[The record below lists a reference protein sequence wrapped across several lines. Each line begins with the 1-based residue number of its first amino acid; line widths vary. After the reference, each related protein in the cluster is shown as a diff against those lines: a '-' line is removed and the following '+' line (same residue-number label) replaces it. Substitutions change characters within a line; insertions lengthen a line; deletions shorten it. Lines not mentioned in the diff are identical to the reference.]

1 MPSQQNIS
9 NPQRCE
15 FLRRFR
21 AFQYWNNFVLQHH
34 LNITVLNSCKS
45 SDLSNCAFA
54 TYLLLAPAYF
64 TFSSGLIRIRSGVFK
79 QELACLVASV
89 AFMFQWQLQEHALD
103 KVRKQKGGHQLC
115 EMHGV
120 QELITKIDRCF
131 HKGCSLPKTL
141 DFWNSPGKQALVP
154 NLILLYA
161 TFGLDFTFIF
171 VSTRFISYFLCF
183 CCYVLNFYF
192 WNDAGQQALMPYLVV
207 TTRVHALL
215 PFQRHVPWCI
225 AGGASVIYNMFH
237 PVLRCSSSSA
247 DGARVLSIYQGYFPL
262 LPCSSFHSGLWSS
275 VLPFFVC
282 FTKLYTFISYFY
294 YPSPPQ
300 LPY

>member
-21 AFQYWNNFVLQHH
+21 TFQYWNNFVLNHH

-45 SDLSNCAFA
+45 SDISNRAFP

-64 TFSSGLIRIRSGVFK
+64 TFSSGLIRIRSGGLKQDSMPSCICSFYVSVTITGARAGQGKKTRRRASTVWNAWSPRTYHKDTPGVFTK
-79 QELACLVASV
+79 VAVCQKHLTFETHQASKRWCQISFYFMPHLA
-89 AFMFQWQLQEHALD
+89 
-103 KVRKQKGGHQLC
+103 
-115 EMHGV
+115 
-120 QELITKIDRCF
+120 
-131 HKGCSLPKTL
+131 
-141 DFWNSPGKQALVP
+141 
-154 NLILLYA
+154 LILLLLLCPPGSYH
-161 TFGLDFTFIF
+161 TFY
-171 VSTRFISYFLCF
+171 VC
-183 CCYVLNFYF
+183 CCYFLNFYF
-192 WNDAGQQALMPYLVV
+192 WNDAGQKALMPYLVV

-262 LPCSSFHSGLWSS
+262 LPCSSFHIGLWSS
-275 VLPFFVC
+275 VLVC
-282 FTKLYTFISYFY
+282 FSELYTFISYFY

-300 LPY
+300 LPH

>member
-1 MPSQQNIS
+1 MP
-9 NPQRCE
+9 
-15 FLRRFR
+15 
-21 AFQYWNNFVLQHH
+21 H
-34 LNITVLNSCKS
+34 L
-45 SDLSNCAFA
+45 A
-54 TYLLLAPAYF
+54 
-64 TFSSGLIRIRSGVFK
+64 
-79 QELACLVASV
+79 
-89 AFMFQWQLQEHALD
+89 
-103 KVRKQKGGHQLC
+103 
-115 EMHGV
+115 
-120 QELITKIDRCF
+120 
-131 HKGCSLPKTL
+131 
-141 DFWNSPGKQALVP
+141 
-154 NLILLYA
+154 
-161 TFGLDFTFIF
+161 LDFTFTF

-183 CCYVLNFYF
+183 YCYFLNFYF

-262 LPCSSFHSGLWSS
+262 LPCSSFHIGLWSS

-300 LPY
+300 LPYQSFMWTTLNVKLSNTFFLSKYQLDQVHLACRTQLLLPGLVAVVHHVHVHHVTWKCHIWYPWPPCF